1 MKKIK
6 LLLAIVFLCTTPSF
20 ASVYINEVVASNT
33 TYEVGGE
40 YPDWIELY
48 NDDSAN
54 ADIGGWYMSDKKS
67 KLKYQLP
74 EGTVIAPKSYL
85 LIYADDKGEGLHLNF
100 KISKDG
106 EKIFIF
112 DSNGEMVNNVETP
125 SLGDDVSYGRLTDGN
140 NTMVRFTP
148 PSPAT
153 ANDPSKVLTSTPVIS
168 QKSGFYNEPV
178 TVEITTDDDLA
189 EIRYTLDGSVPNG
202 TSNLY
207 TEPLTFETTTVLRAI
222 SYITGAPVGTPASE
236 TYLINERKPELPVA
250 LLVTDPKNLFDDEIG
265 IYVTGTNGIPGN
277 CSDIPR
283 NWNQDWE
290 RPANF
295 CYLGESD
302 TSQLNIDLGIKIA
315 GGCSRQYTKKT
326 LNLKTNSKYADGK
339 LNYRFFKD
347 RENDTF
353 KAVKLRNTGVFSN
366 GDYVHDIL
374 SAELAKGMDIDYQAF
389 QPIVVFVNGEY
400 WGIFNLREKLD
411 EHYIQENYGID
422 KDEVNMMENHYH
434 TESGSI
440 QSYVDLQEEFL
451 TDKLSLENES
461 DYLYVTSHIDM
472 SNFIDYSIL
481 QTFISNSDWP
491 YNNVR
496 CWSEKGIE
504 KWRWILYDTD
514 LSYGLYGDQIPASSP
529 YAFDSQLLAFEPESK
544 YPEWSNRLFR
554 RLITNDSFLNEF
566 TQRYALYLSTALDYN
581 NTSESVDSLSN
592 LIRNE
597 MPYEFDKWKNNTIAG
612 WEESLSSLK
621 TFLFDRPQ
629 YMYQFLQERFGVE
642 GTFNTKIS
650 VEGGEANIGLYGIN
664 LATPFEGLLFG
675 KRPIQLEPSFD
686 HELYE
691 IDHWQITTE
700 EGKVVNIFE
709 DTLNYTLTSNSD
721 IRLILKEPTPVG
733 TNDNSFNSNITVWPN
748 PASDI
753 ITISGGTDDVSYIIS
768 NIAGNKLLKGTGRSV
783 DVSNLSQGIYII
795 SVSEN
800 NNTTTNRIIVER

>member
-1 MKKIK
+1 MRKFK
-6 LLLAIVFLCTTPSF
+6 LLLATIFLYIVPSF
-20 ASVYINEVVASNT
+20 ASIYINEVVASNT
-33 TYEVGGE
+33 TYEVEGE

-48 NDDSAN
+48 NDDSATT
-54 ADIGGWYMSDKKS
+54 DISGWYMSDKKS

-106 EKIFIF
+106 EKIFLF
-112 DSNGEMVNNVETP
+112 DSSGEIVNNVETP
-125 SLGDDVSYGRLTDGN
+125 SLGDDVSYGRLTDGGG
-140 NTMVRFTP
+140 TMVRFMP
-148 PSPAT
+148 PSPAA

-189 EIRYTLDGSVPNG
+189 EIRYTLDGSVPDG

-207 TEPLTFETTTVLRAI
+207 TEPLTFETTTVLRAV
-222 SYITGAPVGTPASE
+222 SYIEGAPAGTPASE

-250 LLVTDPKNLFDDEIG
+250 LLVTDPKNLLDDEIG
-265 IYVTGTNGIPGN
+265 IYVTGTNGITGN

-315 GGCSRQYTKKT
+315 GGCSRSFSKKT
-326 LNLKTNSKYADGK
+326 LNLKTNSKYSDGK
-339 LNYRFFKD
+339 LKYRFFKD

-353 KAVKLRNTGVFSN
+353 KAIKLRNTGFFSN

-374 SAELAKGMDIDYQAF
+374 SAEIAKGMDIDYQAY

-422 KDEVNMMENHYH
+422 KDEVNMVENHYIIVN
-434 TESGSI
+434 GSND
-440 QSYVDLQEEFL
+440 SYINLLERFL
-451 TDKLSLENES
+451 KDTASLENES
-461 DYLYVTSHIDM
+461 DYLYVTNHIDV
-472 SNFIDYSIL
+472 SNYIDYLIL
-481 QTFISNSDWP
+481 ETFISNDDWP
-491 YNNVR
+491 HNNILY
-496 CWSEKGIE
+496 WSERNID

-514 LSYGLYGDQIPASSP
+514 HSYGLYGDKIPASSP
-529 YAFDSQLLAFEPESK
+529 SVFDSQLISFEPESK

-554 RLITNDSFLNEF
+554 RLMTNDSFLNEF
-566 TQRYALYLSTALDYN
+566 TQRYALYLSTVLHYD

-597 MPYEFDKWKNNTIAG
+597 MPYEFDKWKNNTIAR

-642 GTFNTKIS
+642 GTFNTTIS
-650 VEGGEANIGLYGIN
+650 VDGGVAGIKLYGVNI
-664 LATPFEGLLFG
+664 ATPFEGLLFG
-675 KRPIQLEPSFD
+675 KRPIRLEPAFD
-686 HELYE
+686 HELYNF
-691 IDHWQITTE
+691 DHWQITSE
-700 EGKVVNIFE
+700 EGEVVNIFE
-709 DTLNYTLTSNSD
+709 DTLDYTLTSNSD
-721 IRLILKEPTPVG
+721 IRLVLKDPIPADTD
-733 TNDNSFNSNITVWPN
+733 DNVYNSNITAWPN

-753 ITISGGTDDVSYIIS
+753 ITISGGTDGVSYIIS
-768 NIAGNKLLKGTGRSV
+768 NIAGNELLKGTGESV
-783 DVSNLSQGIYII
+783 DVSNLLQGVYII
-795 SVSEN
+795 SISEN
-800 NNTTTNRIIVER
+800 NNTTTNRIVIER